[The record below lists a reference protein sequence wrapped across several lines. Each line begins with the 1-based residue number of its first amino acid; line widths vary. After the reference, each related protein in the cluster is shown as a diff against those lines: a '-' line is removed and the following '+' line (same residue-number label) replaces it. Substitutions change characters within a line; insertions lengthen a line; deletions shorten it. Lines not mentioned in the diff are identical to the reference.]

1 MGHTWD
7 CQSGLPRNGQGWW
20 FEGSVWGGIC
30 GSPMECL
37 GYGGSKTYLWDN
49 QLENL
54 ELLFVHHSDVLL
66 FKDQVP
72 G

>member
-1 MGHTWD
+1 
-7 CQSGLPRNGQGWW
+7 
-20 FEGSVWGGIC
+20 
-30 GSPMECL
+30 MECL